1 MRTVKEVSE
10 LTGVSIRALHH
21 YDAIGLLKPTK
32 VTRAGYRLY
41 DDKALRRLQ
50 TILLFRELQF
60 SLKQIK
66 AILDDPNFD
75 PAQALCQ
82 QIKMLE
88 LQYKR
93 IGELIDLARRIRSK
107 GVDVMNFDAFD
118 TKEIRAHKAEVM
130 EKWGNTKAYQQYEQ
144 KNVSV
149 NKQSELATSLMLKFV
164 ELGKLKHLAPKQTE
178 VQVKIKALQQFITDN
193 YYECTPEILSSLGE
207 MYIND
212 ERFRQNIDKAGGKG
226 TAEFVNQAILV
237 YCSY

>member
-1 MRTVKEVSE
+1 
-10 LTGVSIRALHH
+10 
-21 YDAIGLLKPTK
+21 
-32 VTRAGYRLY
+32 
-41 DDKALRRLQ
+41 
-50 TILLFRELQF
+50 
-60 SLKQIK
+60 
-66 AILDDPNFD
+66 
-75 PAQALCQ
+75 
-82 QIKMLE
+82 
-88 LQYKR
+88 
-93 IGELIDLARRIRSK
+93 
-107 GVDVMNFDAFD
+107 MNFDAFD